1 MSLIPFVLQGEHKTI
16 VTTDLEYR
24 EANASRG
31 TVILIKGLDKKQLA
45 DDNDSGN
52 ASYDLRIGDSYQLDK
67 HEKPLILK
75 DIDEFI
81 LEPNSSVSIQT
92 MEAVSFPETRFGHIV
107 PKVKLLQKGISNT
120 SSKIDP
126 GYNGYLIVTLFN
138 LGKTSVSLKREDPFC
153 SLYVVEV
160 GKGVIPYSKPEQK
173 QRPAESQTRWEK
185 LVDFSERRSIFLNVL
200 LTVATLLATVATL
213 LATYVNI
220 VPHIQQAQETQ
231 ETPSIQSPATPSQP
245 QP

>member
-153 SLYVVEV
+153 SLYVIEV
-160 GKGVIPYSKPEQK
+160 SKGVIPHSKPEQK

-200 LTVATLLATVATL
+200 LTVATLLAT
-213 LATYVNI
+213 YVNI
-220 VPHIQQAQETQ
+220 VPHIQQAQAQETQ